1 MYIYHYTTVNKYP
14 NIIYWVSLS
23 NNFTHNHK
31 YIDKAFMQYKFS
43 LFFKQMVINYNLST
57 IIGTFYIK
65 YLNQNKTTKI
75 FMLK

>member
-14 NIIYWVSLS
+14 IIIYWVSLS

-43 LFFKQMVINYNLST
+43 LFFKQMVGNKLQFMYNWYFLH
-57 IIGTFYIK
+57 
-65 YLNQNKTTKI
+65 KI
-75 FMLK
+75 FKPKQNN